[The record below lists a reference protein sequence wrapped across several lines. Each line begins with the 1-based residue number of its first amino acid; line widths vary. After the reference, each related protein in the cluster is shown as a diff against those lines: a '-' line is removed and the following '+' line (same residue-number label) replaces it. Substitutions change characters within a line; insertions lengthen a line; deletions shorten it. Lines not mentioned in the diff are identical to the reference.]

1 MLPFFFPAALP
12 SSTAGVV
19 VPLFA
24 PDPDPQA
31 FTTGVLRP
39 LLSRRNP
46 LPVYPGLKIV
56 LVGLAAAG
64 SAGNAS
70 ARLAFLLVLNDD
82 DDGTAPREGVDEG
95 EARALPA
102 ADEDDAHGVC
112 PGLAPMRLAGVG
124 NAGNGLLE
132 DADDQLACWLAVERD
147 DCAVELFN
155 FSTRDPP
162 RAADPPLKACSVAE
176 PGKEG

>member
-1 MLPFFFPAALP
+1 M
-12 SSTAGVV
+12 
-19 VPLFA
+19 
-24 PDPDPQA
+24 
-31 FTTGVLRP
+31 
-39 LLSRRNP
+39 
-46 LPVYPGLKIV
+46 V

-70 ARLAFLLVLNDD
+70 ARLAFLLTFDD
-82 DDGTAPREGVDEG
+82 DDADDGAAPREGADEADG
-95 EARALPA
+95 RALPA

-124 NAGNGLLE
+124 NAGNGLLD

-176 PGKEG
+176 PGNEG